1 MYFIILKVLFEFH
14 HHFATLQGDV
24 IQKDIFNFHNISYLS
39 LCVVEPND
47 LEFSIFLSAMP

>member
-1 MYFIILKVLFEFH
+1 MCIIKVLFESH
-14 HHFATLQGDV
+14 HNFATLHDDV
-24 IQKDIFNFHNISYLS
+24 IQKDIYNFHNISYLS